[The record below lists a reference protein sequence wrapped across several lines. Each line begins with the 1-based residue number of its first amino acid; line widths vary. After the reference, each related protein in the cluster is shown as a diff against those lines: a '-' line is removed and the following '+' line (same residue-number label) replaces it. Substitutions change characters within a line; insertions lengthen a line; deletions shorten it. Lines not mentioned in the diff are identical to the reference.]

1 MKLNEN
7 QILFL
12 AFILNEKGIK
22 DKETQ
27 GELIDHLATNIEN
40 KISADILFHEAVDG
54 AINEFGEENFLAI
67 KNNREYL
74 FKQKIKKN
82 MKRVAVLLILLIGT
96 IALIANS
103 QYESNEKEI
112 ALDKSNEGNPIIVKT
127 YENEPPTVYPVRGN
141 YPIVSTFGNR
151 KHPIKKVMKFHKG
164 IDIKAPMGTDVL
176 ASSDGIIQKVK
187 PQNTGYGNHIVIEH
201 DNTFKTLYAQL
212 STMTVKVGDKVKA
225 GDKIGEVGSSG
236 ASTGPHLHYEVI
248 REGEEV
254 NPEDYVSL

>member
-7 QILFL
+7 QLLFL

-40 KISADILFHEAVDG
+40 KISEDILFHDALDD
-54 AINEFGEENFLAI
+54 AIHEFGEENFLAI
-67 KNNREYL
+67 KDNRQYL
-74 FKQKIKKN
+74 FQQKIKKN
-82 MKRVAVLLILLIGT
+82 MKRVAVLLFLLIGT
-96 IALIANS
+96 ITLIANN
-103 QYESNEKEI
+103 QYPSNAKEI
-112 ALDKSNEGNPIIVKT
+112 ALDKNNEGNSIIVKIH
-127 YENEPPTVYPVRGN
+127 ENEPPTVYPVKGDF
-141 YPIVSTFGNR
+141 PIVSTFGKR
-151 KHPIKKVMKFHKG
+151 MHPIHKVIKFHKG
-164 IDIKAPMGTDVL
+164 IDIKAPIGTDVL
-176 ASSDGIIQKVK
+176 ASSDGVIQKVK
-187 PQNTGYGNHIVIEH
+187 PQSTGYGNHVVIKH

-248 REGEEV
+248 REGEKV